1 MHPLVDPVT
10 ALSGKGVIFLNL
22 NVKKKKEKGL
32 KKVKEPAQNYLAG
45 KQEAGMLNAKLIPFS
60 VAEIN
65 QMERSMPLIY
75 LSTEAYSLLS
85 G

>member
-10 ALSGKGVIFLNL
+10 SLSGKGVIFLNL
-22 NVKKKKEKGL
+22 NVKKKKKGL

-60 VAEIN
+60 VTEIN